1 MKATKSVKP
10 KEQASKPQLQASQ
23 TFCPF
28 CNEGRLAQSPSGKN
42 LVCQKCGRIVVK
54 AKDAQAV

>member
-1 MKATKSVKP
+1 MQTKRTTQKGTGEEKHPEPGV
-10 KEQASKPQLQASQ
+10 
-23 TFCPF
+23 CPF
-28 CNEGRLAQSPSGKN
+28 CNEGRLTQSPSGKN